1 MVCMPSIGR
10 AKQLSHPASK
20 SSPKGQ
26 TKKSSPEGRTKK
38 SNPKE
43 QTKKSNPKE
52 QTKKSSP
59 EGTNQ
64 LSPARQRWER
74 RPSSPSPGGTTDLG
88 GPKTMPMR
96 YPAKAIRPP
105 RTPNASPRSCDYVSC
120 QETHDDFFIHRKTCR
135 RGPGHRPSSSPRA
148 CVL

>member
-10 AKQLSHPASK
+10 AEQLSHPASK
-20 SSPKGQ
+20 SSPRGQ
-26 TKKSSPEGRTKK
+26 TKKSSPEG
-38 SNPKE
+38 
-43 QTKKSNPKE
+43 QTKKSSPKE

-59 EGTNQ
+59 KGTNQ

-74 RPSSPSPGGTTDLG
+74 RPSSASPGGTTHLG

-120 QETHDDFFIHRKTCR
+120 QEIHDDRFIPRKTCK
-135 RGPGHRPSSSPRA
+135 RGPGHGPSSSPRA